1 MKTMLV
7 DYVNSFR
14 EVPEDVLL
22 LLFVYLWTSCAEEAS
37 EMLLE
42 GEKVKSLPSS
52 PVTKYFLITNVL
64 KAFDMGAHFN
74 FKGKLSSR

>member
-1 MKTMLV
+1 MLV
-7 DYVNSFR
+7 DYINSFR

-22 LLFVYLWTSCAEEAS
+22 LLFVYLWTSRAEEAAS

-42 GEKVKSLPSS
+42 GEKVKSFPSN

-64 KAFDMGAHFN
+64 KAFDMDAHFN
-74 FKGKLSSR
+74 FKGKLSRR

>member
-22 LLFVYLWTSCAEEAS
+22 LLFVYLCSSCAEETS

>member
-7 DYVNSFR
+7 DYVNSFK
-14 EVPEDVLL
+14 EVPGDVLL
-22 LLFVYLWTSCAEEAS
+22 LLCVYLWTLWADEAS

-52 PVTKYFLITNVL
+52 PVTKDCLITNAL
-64 KAFDMGAHFN
+64 RTFEMDTFQFQRKTEP
-74 FKGKLSSR
+74 

>member
-22 LLFVYLWTSCAEEAS
+22 LLFVYLWTSCAEETS

-64 KAFDMGAHFN
+64 TAFDMGAHFN
-74 FKGKLSSR
+74 FKGKLSRR